1 MNQQNINLTV
11 LGLEIAFRPSADLG
25 RVQRAI
31 DLVEERFA
39 DQKLRYQGGQARD
52 LLLIFLALGLADDLL
67 QTRQTQAEMQAGMS
81 ALLAMIEKSI

>member
-1 MNQQNINLTV
+1 MSQTNINLTV
-11 LGLEIAFRPSADLG
+11 LGQEIAFRPSADLD

-39 DQKLRYQGGQARD
+39 DQKLRYPGGQAKD
-52 LLLIFLALGLADDLL
+52 LLLTFLALGLADELL
-67 QTRQTQAEMQAGMS
+67 QTRQTQADMHAGMA

>member
-1 MNQQNINLTV
+1 MNDQNINLTV
-11 LGLEIAFRPSADLG
+11 LGFDIPFKPNADLE

-39 DQKLRYQGGQARD
+39 DQKLRYPGGHARG
-52 LLLIFLALGLADDLL
+52 LLLIFLALGLADELL
-67 QTRQTQAEMQAGMS
+67 QVRRAEADIQSGMT